1 VDLEG
6 FVFDPRLHLLY
17 PFAVNVHH
25 LELFFYVAKYGGISS
40 AVRHMPY
47 GIQQPAISGQILQLE
62 EFLGQKL
69 FQRRPFALTPTGD
82 RLFRFIQPF
91 FENLQLV
98 SDELRGHGE
107 KKLRLAAS
115 SALLR
120 DFGPLL
126 LGRLR
131 KQIPDLKLILREA
144 DQSMAENYLLS
155 QEVDL
160 AVTELH
166 ARPPSGIRSETLI
179 ELPLVLLVGNDLKIK
194 KAEDLLSTQPLP
206 LISTPASSAIYKTF
220 QDGLRKRNLVWE
232 IGIEMSTL
240 EMIQTYAA
248 AGYGIG
254 LSILAPG
261 AKLNPELKA
270 VQLPGFPRMK
280 LAAFWQ
286 EPLPMLPSAFLAEL
300 RAEAKRNAL

>member
-1 VDLEG
+1 M
-6 FVFDPRLHLLY
+6 
-17 PFAVNVHH
+17 NVHH

-115 SALLR
+115 SALVR

-261 AKLNPELKA
+261 
-270 VQLPGFPRMK
+270 
-280 LAAFWQ
+280 
-286 EPLPMLPSAFLAEL
+286 
-300 RAEAKRNAL
+300 

>member
-1 VDLEG
+1 M
-6 FVFDPRLHLLY
+6 
-17 PFAVNVHH
+17 NVHH

-69 FQRRPFALTPTGD
+69 FQRRPFALTPIGE

-91 FENLQLV
+91 FENLQSV
-98 SDELRGHGE
+98 SDDLRGQGE
-107 KKLRLAAS
+107 RKLRMAAS

-120 DFGPLL
+120 DYGPLL
-126 LGRLR
+126 LERLR
-131 KQIPDLKLILREA
+131 KQVPDLRLILREA
-144 DQSMAENYLLS
+144 DQTMAENFLAT

-160 AVTELH
+160 AITELH
-166 ARPPSGIRSETLI
+166 AKPPSGIRYEVLV
-179 ELPLVLLVGNDLKIK
+179 ELPLVLVASKDLKGRR
-194 KAEDLLSTQPLP
+194 AEELIEKRPLP
-206 LISTPASSAIYKTF
+206 LISTPATTAIYKLF
-220 QDGLRKRNLVWE
+220 EDGLRKLGTAWE
-232 IGIEMSTL
+232 IGIELTTL

-254 LSILAPG
+254 LSVFAPG
-261 AKLNPELKA
+261 VRVDDRLRILELT
-270 VQLPGFPRMK
+270 GFPQLK

-286 EPLPMLPSAFLAEL
+286 EPLAPLPKAFLEEV
-300 RAEAKRNAL
+300 RKEAKRQSAA